1 LEHILTATG
10 VALQHSLTNEAVSVE
25 THLLALGMH
34 KVVDDVTV
42 EGGGREQP

>member
-1 LEHILTATG
+1 LEHILTATV
-10 VALQHSLTNEAVSVE
+10 VALQHSLTEGAVLVEAD
-25 THLLALGMH
+25 LLALGMY